1 MRQPV
6 AFFCRE
12 TACLY
17 GKQFFYIH
25 FYFMEVDLMRGH
37 LVAAKIMSGLVVASL
52 IGSPIIAYAGT
63 SGYVGEESNAFND
76 ETESGE
82 GFTWNSGDSTLTLT
96 DDVNGDVVADNDIT
110 VTTNN
115 DPVIVSG
122 NIEVS
127 TSDTSTSADLTI
139 DNANITT
146 GGSIS
151 ADGNVTITDST
162 VSADGINGGKD
173 GKGTAGDVIITDSTV
188 TSTDTIA
195 AGNDEQISSHAQGE
209 YGNHNVVINN
219 SNVAAEAKDSSVGTQ
234 YPIVSVGGTVTI
246 NDGYISSPADGSI
259 LNMGYYG
266 TDIWLSETGRI
277 ITSENT
283 KYEGGVTIT
292 AGTKP
297 SSDSES
303 SSDSEASGTDSGS
316 SASSDDNNS
325 SGSSVTTTSDYAN
338 VYTSDISNGNFAA
351 VSNSSGAATVAV
363 KDSTGKSMNVAVD
376 LSSASSSNGSK
387 ITATIVP
394 ALDRNGNEN
403 NGLDKN
409 AQALNTVITESGKT
423 PIEGALFIRAYAAGV
438 SLTKLEAPAK
448 YTFTL
453 DKTYEGKTVT
463 VYVRTVTG
471 EVHSYDA
478 VVTNGK
484 VQIST
489 EFLGTVAFAM

>member
-1 MRQPV
+1 
-6 AFFCRE
+6 
-12 TACLY
+12 
-17 GKQFFYIH
+17 
-25 FYFMEVDLMRGH
+25 MRGH
-37 LVAAKIMSGLVVASL
+37 LVAAKIMSGFVAASL

-76 ETESGE
+76 EIESGE

-96 DDVNGDVVADNDIT
+96 DDVNGDVVADNDIAI
-110 VTTNN
+110 TTN
-115 DPVIVSG
+115 DSVTVSG

-127 TSDTSTSADLTI
+127 TSDSSTSADLTI
-139 DNANITT
+139 NNANITT

-151 ADGNVTITDST
+151 ADGNVTIADSN

-188 TSTDTIA
+188 TSTDSIE
-195 AGNDEQISSHAQGE
+195 AGSQDQISSHAQGE

-219 SNVAAEAKDSSVGTQ
+219 SNVTAEAKESTAPTQ

-277 ITSENT
+277 VSESQNQVG
-283 KYEGGVTIT
+283 KVTIT
-292 AGTKP
+292 AGTK
-297 SSDSES
+297 S

-351 VSNSSGAATVAV
+351 VSNNSGSATVAV
-363 KDSTGKSMNVAVD
+363 KDSNGKSMNVVVD
-376 LSSASSSNGSK
+376 LSSASAPNGYSSK

-394 ALDRNGNEN
+394 ALDRNGNSN

-471 EVHSYDA
+471 DIHSYDA

-484 VQIST
+484 VQINT

>member
-1 MRQPV
+1 
-6 AFFCRE
+6 
-12 TACLY
+12 
-17 GKQFFYIH
+17 
-25 FYFMEVDLMRGH
+25 MRGH
-37 LVAAKIMSGLVVASL
+37 LVAAKIMSGFVAASL

-76 ETESGE
+76 EIESGE

-96 DDVNGDVVADNDIT
+96 DDVNGDVVADNDIAI
-110 VTTNN
+110 TTN
-115 DPVIVSG
+115 DSVTVSG

-127 TSDTSTSADLTI
+127 TSDSSTSADLTI
-139 DNANITT
+139 NNANITT

-151 ADGNVTITDST
+151 ADGNVTIADSN

-188 TSTDTIA
+188 TSTDSIE
-195 AGNDEQISSHAQGE
+195 AGSQDQISSHAQGE

-219 SNVAAEAKDSSVGTQ
+219 SNVTAEAKESTAPTQ

-277 ITSENT
+277 VSESQNQVG
-283 KYEGGVTIT
+283 KVTIT
-292 AGTKP
+292 AGTK
-297 SSDSES
+297 S

-351 VSNSSGAATVAV
+351 VSNNSGSATVAV
-363 KDSTGKSMNVAVD
+363 KDSNGKSMDVVVD
-376 LSSASSSNGSK
+376 LSSASAPNGYSSK

-394 ALDRNGNEN
+394 ALDRNGNSN

-471 EVHSYDA
+471 EIHSYDA

-484 VQIST
+484 VQINT

>member
-1 MRQPV
+1 M
-6 AFFCRE
+6 
-12 TACLY
+12 
-17 GKQFFYIH
+17 K
-25 FYFMEVDLMRGH
+25 GH
-37 LVAAKIMSGLVVASL
+37 LVAAKVLSGLVAASL

-76 ETESGE
+76 EKESGA

-110 VTTNN
+110 ITTNDN
-115 DPVIVSG
+115 VTVSG

-127 TSDTSTSADLTI
+127 TSDTSTNADLTI
-139 DNANITT
+139 DSANITA

-151 ADGNVTITDST
+151 ADGDVNITDST
-162 VSADGINGGKD
+162 VSADGINGGED
-173 GKGTAGDVIITDSTV
+173 GKGTDGDVIITDSNV

-219 SNVAAEAKDSSVGTQ
+219 SNVTAEAKESSVGTQ

-277 ITSENT
+277 ITSENA
-283 KYEGGVTIT
+283 KYEGEVTIT

-297 SSDSES
+297 SSDLES
-303 SSDSEASGTDSGS
+303 SSDSESSDTNSGS
-316 SASSDDNNS
+316 SASSSDNNS
-325 SGSSVTTTSDYAN
+325 SKTGVTTTSDYAN
-338 VYTSDISNGNFAA
+338 VYTSDISNGYFAA

-363 KDSTGKSMNVAVD
+363 KDSNGKSMNVAVD
-376 LSSASSSNGSK
+376 LSSASASNSNSSK

-409 AQALNTVITESGKT
+409 AQALNTAITESGKT

-438 SLTKLEAPAK
+438 SLTELEAPAK

>member
-1 MRQPV
+1 
-6 AFFCRE
+6 
-12 TACLY
+12 
-17 GKQFFYIH
+17 
-25 FYFMEVDLMRGH
+25 MRGH
-37 LVAAKIMSGLVVASL
+37 LVAAKIMSGFVAASL

-76 ETESGE
+76 EIESGE

-115 DPVIVSG
+115 DPVTVSG

-139 DNANITT
+139 NNANITT

-151 ADGNVTITDST
+151 ADGNVTIADSN

-188 TSTDTIA
+188 TSTDSIE
-195 AGNDEQISSHAQGE
+195 AGSQAQISSHAQGE

-219 SNVAAEAKDSSVGTQ
+219 SNVTAEAKESTAPTQ

-277 ITSENT
+277 VSESQNQVG
-283 KYEGGVTIT
+283 KVTIT
-292 AGTKP
+292 AGTK
-297 SSDSES
+297 S
-303 SSDSEASGTDSGS
+303 SSDSEASSTDSGS

-351 VSNSSGAATVAV
+351 VSNNSGSATVAV
-363 KDSTGKSMNVAVD
+363 KDSNGKSMDVVVD
-376 LSSASSSNGSK
+376 LSSASASNGYSSK

-471 EVHSYDA
+471 EIHSYDA

-484 VQIST
+484 VQINT

>member
-1 MRQPV
+1 M
-6 AFFCRE
+6 
-12 TACLY
+12 
-17 GKQFFYIH
+17 
-25 FYFMEVDLMRGH
+25 
-37 LVAAKIMSGLVVASL
+37 
-52 IGSPIIAYAGT
+52 
-63 SGYVGEESNAFND
+63 N
-76 ETESGE
+76 
-82 GFTWNSGDSTLTLT
+82 
-96 DDVNGDVVADNDIT
+96 
-110 VTTNN
+110 
-115 DPVIVSG
+115 
-122 NIEVS
+122 
-127 TSDTSTSADLTI
+127 
-139 DNANITT
+139 
-146 GGSIS
+146 
-151 ADGNVTITDST
+151 ITDST

-173 GKGTAGDVIITDSTV
+173 GKGTDGDVIITDSNV
-188 TSTDTIA
+188 TSTDSIE
-195 AGNDEQISSHAQGE
+195 AGSQDQISSHAQGE

-219 SNVAAEAKDSSVGTQ
+219 SSVTAETGETSGQFPIAA
-234 YPIVSVGGTVTI
+234 VGGTVTL
-246 NDGYISSPADGSI
+246 NGSYISSPSDGSV
-259 LNMGYYG
+259 LNQGYYG
-266 TDIWLSETGRI
+266 TDIHLGEVGRI
-277 ITSENT
+277 KTSSESYGYT
-283 KYEGGVTIT
+283 GKVTIT

-303 SSDSEASGTDSGS
+303 SDVNNDN

-325 SGSSVTTTSDYAN
+325 SEANVTTTSDYAN

-351 VSNSSGAATVAV
+351 VSNNSGSATVAV
-363 KDSTGKSMNVAVD
+363 KDSNGKSMNVVVN
-376 LSSASSSNGSK
+376 LSSASAPNGYSSK

-409 AQALNTVITESGKT
+409 AQALNTAITESGKT

-478 VVTNGK
+478 VVTNGI
-484 VQIST
+484 VQINT

>member
-1 MRQPV
+1 
-6 AFFCRE
+6 
-12 TACLY
+12 
-17 GKQFFYIH
+17 
-25 FYFMEVDLMRGH
+25 MRGH
-37 LVAAKIMSGLVVASL
+37 LVAAKIMSGFVAASL

-76 ETESGE
+76 EIESGE

-115 DPVIVSG
+115 DPVTVSG

-139 DNANITT
+139 NNANITT

-151 ADGNVTITDST
+151 ADGNVTIADSN

-188 TSTDTIA
+188 TSTDSIE
-195 AGNDEQISSHAQGE
+195 AGSQAQISSHAQGE

-219 SNVAAEAKDSSVGTQ
+219 SNVTAEAKESTAPTQ

-277 ITSENT
+277 VSESQNQVG
-283 KYEGGVTIT
+283 KVTIT
-292 AGTKP
+292 AGTK
-297 SSDSES
+297 S
-303 SSDSEASGTDSGS
+303 SSDSEASSTDSGS

-351 VSNSSGAATVAV
+351 VSNNSGSATVAV
-363 KDSTGKSMNVAVD
+363 KDSNGKSMDVVVD
-376 LSSASSSNGSK
+376 LSSASASNGNSSK

-394 ALDRNGNEN
+394 ALDRNGNSN

-471 EVHSYDA
+471 EIHSYDA

-484 VQIST
+484 VQINT

>member
-1 MRQPV
+1 
-6 AFFCRE
+6 
-12 TACLY
+12 
-17 GKQFFYIH
+17 
-25 FYFMEVDLMRGH
+25 MRGH
-37 LVAAKIMSGLVVASL
+37 LVAAKIMSGLVAASL

-82 GFTWNSGDSTLTLT
+82 GFTWNSDDSTLTLT

-110 VTTNN
+110 ITTNDN
-115 DPVIVSG
+115 PVSVSG

-151 ADGNVTITDST
+151 ADGNVMITDST

-173 GKGTAGDVIITDSTV
+173 GKGTAGDVVITDSNV
-188 TSTDTIA
+188 ISTGSIE
-195 AGNDEQISSHAQGE
+195 AGSQDQISSHAQGE

-219 SNVAAEAKDSSVGTQ
+219 SNVSAESETSGQK
-234 YPIVSVGGTVTI
+234 YPIAAVGGTVTL
-246 NDGYISSPADGSI
+246 NDSYISSPSNASI
-259 LNMGYYG
+259 LNQGYYG
-266 TDIWLSETGRI
+266 TDIWLGEVGRI
-277 ITSENT
+277 TSRGE
-283 KYEGGVTIT
+283 VTIT

-297 SSDSES
+297 

-351 VSNSSGAATVAV
+351 VSNNSGAATVAV
-363 KDSTGKSMNVAVD
+363 KDSNGKSMNVVVD
-376 LSSASSSNGSK
+376 LSSASASNSNSSK

>member
-1 MRQPV
+1 
-6 AFFCRE
+6 
-12 TACLY
+12 
-17 GKQFFYIH
+17 
-25 FYFMEVDLMRGH
+25 MRGH
-37 LVAAKIMSGLVVASL
+37 LVAAKIMSGFVAASL

-76 ETESGE
+76 EIESGE

-96 DDVNGDVVADNDIT
+96 NDVDGDVVADNDIT

-115 DPVIVSG
+115 DPVTVSG

-127 TSDTSTSADLTI
+127 TSDSSTNADLTI
-139 DNANITT
+139 NSANITA

-151 ADGNVTITDST
+151 ADGDVKITDST
-162 VSADGINGGKD
+162 VSADGINGGED
-173 GKGTAGDVIITDSTV
+173 GKGTDGDVIITDSNV
-188 TSTDTIA
+188 TSTDSIE
-195 AGNDEQISSHAQGE
+195 AGSQDQISSHAQGE

-219 SNVAAEAKDSSVGTQ
+219 SNVTAEAKESTAPTQ

-277 ITSENT
+277 VSGSQNQVG
-283 KYEGGVTIT
+283 KVTIT
-292 AGTKP
+292 AGTK
-297 SSDSES
+297 SSSESES

-351 VSNSSGAATVAV
+351 VSNNSGSATVAV
-363 KDSTGKSMNVAVD
+363 KDSNGKSMNVVVD
-376 LSSASSSNGSK
+376 LSSASASNSNSSK

-471 EVHSYDA
+471 EVHSYEA

-484 VQIST
+484 VQINT

>member
-1 MRQPV
+1 
-6 AFFCRE
+6 
-12 TACLY
+12 
-17 GKQFFYIH
+17 
-25 FYFMEVDLMRGH
+25 MRGH
-37 LVAAKIMSGLVVASL
+37 LVAAKIMSGFVAASL

-76 ETESGE
+76 EIESGE

-110 VTTNN
+110 VTTKN
-115 DPVIVSG
+115 DPVTVSG

-127 TSDTSTSADLTI
+127 TSDTSTNADLTI
-139 DNANITT
+139 DSANITS

-151 ADGNVTITDST
+151 ADGDVNITDST

-173 GKGTAGDVIITDSTV
+173 GKGTDGDVIITDSNV
-188 TSTDTIA
+188 TSTDSIE
-195 AGNDEQISSHAQGE
+195 AGSQDQISSHAQGE

-219 SNVAAEAKDSSVGTQ
+219 SNVTAEAKESTLGTK
-234 YPIVSVGGTVTI
+234 YPIVSVGGTVTL
-246 NDGYISSPADGSI
+246 NGSYVSSPDDGSI

-277 ITSENT
+277 VSGSQNQVG
-283 KYEGGVTIT
+283 KVTIT
-292 AGTKP
+292 AGTK
-297 SSDSES
+297 SSSESES
-303 SSDSEASGTDSGS
+303 SSDSEASSTDSGS

-351 VSNSSGAATVAV
+351 VSNNSGSATVAV
-363 KDSTGKSMNVAVD
+363 KDSNGKSMNVVVD
-376 LSSASSSNGSK
+376 LSSASASNGNSSK

-394 ALDRNGNEN
+394 ALDRNGNSS

-448 YTFTL
+448 YTFTI
-453 DKTYEGKTVT
+453 DKSYEGKTVT

-484 VQIST
+484 VQINT
-489 EFLGTVAFAM
+489 EFLGTVAFAV

>member
-1 MRQPV
+1 M
-6 AFFCRE
+6 
-12 TACLY
+12 
-17 GKQFFYIH
+17 K
-25 FYFMEVDLMRGH
+25 GH
-37 LVAAKIMSGLVVASL
+37 LVAAKIMSGIVVASL
-52 IGSPIIAYAGT
+52 IGTPIIAYAGT
-63 SGYVGEESNAFND
+63 SGYVGEETNVFND
-76 ETESGE
+76 DTSSGT
-82 GFTWNSGDSTLTLT
+82 GFTWSSGDSTLTLT
-96 DDVNGDVVADNDIT
+96 EDVTGNVVADNDIT
-110 VTTNN
+110 ITTN
-115 DPVIVSG
+115 DSVTVSG

-127 TSDTSTSADLTI
+127 TSDSSTSADLTI
-139 DNANITT
+139 NNANITT

-151 ADGNVTITDST
+151 ADGNVTIADSN

-188 TSTDTIA
+188 TSTDSIE
-195 AGNDEQISSHAQGE
+195 AGSQDQISSHAQGE

-219 SNVAAEAKDSSVGTQ
+219 SNVTAETGETSGQFPIAA
-234 YPIVSVGGTVTI
+234 VGGTVTL
-246 NDGYISSPADGSI
+246 NGSYISSPSEGSV
-259 LNMGYYG
+259 LNQGYYG
-266 TDIWLSETGRI
+266 TDIYLGEVGRI
-277 ITSENT
+277 VSPQGYSYSG
-283 KYEGGVTIT
+283 KATIT

-297 SSDSES
+297 SSDSGSSDTENNSGS
-303 SSDSEASGTDSGS
+303 SSDDSN
-316 SASSDDNNS
+316 SSDAN
-325 SGSSVTTTSDYAN
+325 VTTTSDYAN
-338 VYTSDISNGNFAA
+338 VYTSDVSNGNFAA
-351 VSNSSGAATVAV
+351 VSNNSGAATVTV
-363 KDSTGKSMNVAVD
+363 KDSNGKSMNVAVD
-376 LSSASSSNGSK
+376 LSSASSPNGSK

-394 ALDRNGNEN
+394 ALDRNGSSN

-489 EFLGTVAFAM
+489 EYLGTVAFAM

>member
-1 MRQPV
+1 
-6 AFFCRE
+6 
-12 TACLY
+12 
-17 GKQFFYIH
+17 
-25 FYFMEVDLMRGH
+25 MRGH
-37 LVAAKIMSGLVVASL
+37 LVAAKIMSGFVAASL

-96 DDVNGDVVADNDIT
+96 NDVDGDVVADNDIT

-115 DPVIVSG
+115 DPVTVSG

-127 TSDTSTSADLTI
+127 TSDSSTSADLTI
-139 DNANITT
+139 NNANITT

-151 ADGNVTITDST
+151 ADGNVTIADSN

-188 TSTDTIA
+188 TSTDSIE
-195 AGNDEQISSHAQGE
+195 AGSQDQISSHAQGE

-219 SNVAAEAKDSSVGTQ
+219 SNVTAETGETSGQFPIAA
-234 YPIVSVGGTVTI
+234 VGGTVTL
-246 NDGYISSPADGSI
+246 NGSYISSPSDGSV
-259 LNMGYYG
+259 LNQGYYG
-266 TDIWLSETGRI
+266 TDIHLGEVGRIKTSSETYGYKG
-277 ITSENT
+277 E
-283 KYEGGVTIT
+283 VTIT

-303 SSDSEASGTDSGS
+303 SDVNNDN
-316 SASSDDNNS
+316 SASSDDSNS
-325 SGSSVTTTSDYAN
+325 SEANVTTTSDYAN

-351 VSNSSGAATVAV
+351 VSNNSGSATVAV
-363 KDSTGKSMNVAVD
+363 KDSNGKSMNVAVD
-376 LSSASSSNGSK
+376 LSSASSPNGSK

-394 ALDRNGNEN
+394 ALDRNGSSN

-438 SLTKLEAPAK
+438 SLTKLEVPAK

>member
-1 MRQPV
+1 M
-6 AFFCRE
+6 
-12 TACLY
+12 
-17 GKQFFYIH
+17 K
-25 FYFMEVDLMRGH
+25 GH
-37 LVAAKIMSGLVVASL
+37 LVAAKILSGLVAASL
-52 IGSPIIAYAGT
+52 IGSPIIAYAGS
-63 SGYVGEESNAFND
+63 SGYVGETTNVFND
-76 ETESGE
+76 ETSSGA
-82 GFTWNSGDSTLTLT
+82 GFTWSSDDSTLTLT
-96 DDVNGDVVADNDIT
+96 NDVNGNVVADNDIT
-110 VTTNN
+110 ITTNDN
-115 DPVIVSG
+115 VTVSG

-127 TSDTSTSADLTI
+127 TSDSSTSADLTI
-139 DNANITT
+139 NNANITT

-151 ADGNVTITDST
+151 ADGNVKITDST

-173 GKGTAGDVIITDSTV
+173 GKGTAGDVIITDSNV

-219 SNVAAEAKDSSVGTQ
+219 SNVTAEAKDSSVGTQ
-234 YPIVSVGGTVTI
+234 YPIVAVGGTVAL
-246 NDGYISSPADGSI
+246 NGSYISSPSDGST
-259 LNMGYYG
+259 LNQGYYG
-266 TDIWLSETGRI
+266 TDIYLGEVGRI
-277 ITSENT
+277 KTSS
-283 KYEGGVTIT
+283 EGDGYTGKVTIT
-292 AGTKP
+292 AGSKP
-297 SSDSES
+297 SSDSVPS
-303 SSDSEASGTDSGS
+303 DTNSGSGTSPDANSGSGASSDNND
-316 SASSDDNNS
+316 SASSETK
-325 SGSSVTTTSDYAN
+325 VTTTSDYAN
-338 VYTSDISNGNFAA
+338 VYTSDISNGYFAA

-363 KDSTGKSMNVAVD
+363 KDSNGKSMNVAVD

-409 AQALNTVITESGKT
+409 AQALNAVITESGKT

-438 SLTKLEAPAK
+438 SLTKLEVPVK

-471 EVHSYDA
+471 EIHSYDA

-484 VQIST
+484 VQVST

>member
-1 MRQPV
+1 M
-6 AFFCRE
+6 
-12 TACLY
+12 
-17 GKQFFYIH
+17 K
-25 FYFMEVDLMRGH
+25 GH
-37 LVAAKIMSGLVVASL
+37 LVAAKVLSGLVAASL
-52 IGSPIIAYAGT
+52 IGSPIVAYAGT
-63 SGYVGEESNAFND
+63 SGYVGEESNVFND
-76 ETESGE
+76 DTSSGT
-82 GFTWNSGDSTLTLT
+82 GFTWSSGDSTLTLT
-96 DDVNGDVVADNDIT
+96 DDVKGNVAADNDIT
-110 VTTNN
+110 ITTNDN
-115 DPVIVSG
+115 VTVSG

-219 SNVAAEAKDSSVGTQ
+219 SNVTAEAKDSSVGTQ
-234 YPIVSVGGTVTI
+234 YPIVSVGGTVTL
-246 NDGYISSPADGSI
+246 NGSYVSSPDDGSI

-266 TDIWLSETGRI
+266 TDIHLSETGRI
-277 ITSENT
+277 VTPENQNY
-283 KYEGGVTIT
+283 KGKVTIT

-297 SSDSES
+297 SSDSVPS
-303 SSDSEASGTDSGS
+303 DTNSGSGTSPDANSGSGASSDNND
-316 SASSDDNNS
+316 SASSETK
-325 SGSSVTTTSDYAN
+325 VTTTSDYAN

-351 VSNSSGAATVAV
+351 VSNNSGSATVAV
-363 KDSTGKSMNVAVD
+363 KDSNGKSMNVAVD

-453 DKTYEGKTVT
+453 DKSYEGKTVT

-484 VQIST
+484 VQVST

>member
-1 MRQPV
+1 
-6 AFFCRE
+6 
-12 TACLY
+12 
-17 GKQFFYIH
+17 
-25 FYFMEVDLMRGH
+25 MRGH
-37 LVAAKIMSGLVVASL
+37 LVAAKIMSGFVAASL

-76 ETESGE
+76 EIESGE

-96 DDVNGDVVADNDIT
+96 DDVNGDVVADNDIAI
-110 VTTNN
+110 TTN
-115 DPVIVSG
+115 DSVTVSG

-127 TSDTSTSADLTI
+127 TSDSSTSADLTI
-139 DNANITT
+139 NNANITT

-151 ADGNVTITDST
+151 ADGNVTIADSN

-188 TSTDTIA
+188 TSTDSIE
-195 AGNDEQISSHAQGE
+195 AGSQDQISSHAQGE

-219 SNVAAEAKDSSVGTQ
+219 SNVTAEAKESTAPTQ

-277 ITSENT
+277 VSESQNQVG
-283 KYEGGVTIT
+283 KVTIT
-292 AGTKP
+292 AGTK
-297 SSDSES
+297 S

-351 VSNSSGAATVAV
+351 VSNNSGSATVAV
-363 KDSTGKSMNVAVD
+363 KDSNGKSMNVVVD
-376 LSSASSSNGSK
+376 LSSASAPNGYSSK

-394 ALDRNGNEN
+394 ALDRNGNSN

-409 AQALNTVITESGKT
+409 AQALNTAITESGKT

-471 EVHSYDA
+471 EIHSYDA

-484 VQIST
+484 VQINT

>member
-1 MRQPV
+1 M
-6 AFFCRE
+6 
-12 TACLY
+12 
-17 GKQFFYIH
+17 K
-25 FYFMEVDLMRGH
+25 GH
-37 LVAAKIMSGLVVASL
+37 LVAAKVLSGLVAASL

-110 VTTNN
+110 ITTNDN
-115 DPVIVSG
+115 PVSVSG

-127 TSDTSTSADLTI
+127 TSDSSTGADLTI
-139 DNANITT
+139 YDANITS

-151 ADGNVTITDST
+151 ADGDVKITDST

-173 GKGTAGDVIITDSTV
+173 GKGTNGDVIINDSNV

-219 SNVAAEAKDSSVGTQ
+219 SNVTAEAKDSSVGTQ

-277 ITSENT
+277 VTPENQNY
-283 KYEGGVTIT
+283 KGKVAIT

-303 SSDSEASGTDSGS
+303 SDTDSGS

-325 SGSSVTTTSDYAN
+325 VSSETKVTTTSDYAN

-363 KDSTGKSMNVAVD
+363 KDSNGKSMNVVVD
-376 LSSASSSNGSK
+376 LSSASASAGNSSK

-438 SLTKLEAPAK
+438 SLTKLETPAK

-453 DKTYEGKTVT
+453 DKSYEGKTVT

-484 VQIST
+484 VQINT
-489 EFLGTVAFAM
+489 EYLGTVAFAM